1 MTPKVKAHIERTI
14 ISEFELMEADFTME
28 ELKAIA
34 SYNRSKQNPPNN
46 TPRLVNTYTRVLY
59 CYTAWYLSSIYHP

>member
-14 ISEFELMEADFTME
+14 ISEFEMMEADFTME

-46 TPRLVNTYTRVLY
+46 KDRKSTRLNSSHSGEPRMP
-59 CYTAWYLSSIYHP
+59 SSA

>member
-46 TPRLVNTYTRVLY
+46 NSRFMTISKV
-59 CYTAWYLSSIYHP
+59 